1 MTDVLRATYS
11 NLVTVKTRSTVQL
24 VLELPIE
31 AMKDVIDLL
40 GPPSAGNEVW
50 VAVAR
55 LRTSDAA
62 PAPALIEE
70 KPKRGSL
77 AQQAGILC
85 GEAAFIRYAHEHATG
100 DEKFHGMSPEAAAE
114 YVRFHCC
121 VTSRSDLDK
130 DEAAGDK
137 FRELR
142 ASFKLWMSG
151 IEA

>member
-55 LRTSDAA
+55 LRTSDAI
-62 PAPALIEE
+62 PAPALIEGN
-70 KPKRGSL
+70 PKRGSL

-85 GEAAFIRYAHEHATG
+85 GEVAFQRYVAEKSDGVIVGDPVAVTADFVREHCG
-100 DEKFHGMSPEAAAE
+100 VLSRAE
-114 YVRFHCC
+114 
-121 VTSRSDLDK
+121 LDTQ
-130 DEAAGDK
+130 ETAGQR
-137 FRELR
+137 FRELK
-142 ASFKLWMSG
+142 ADYKLWLSG